1 MLTRLFSPSLG
12 YTSEE
17 IILSDSLSEQIYPAY
32 AAANKCLHVV
42 SIEGKTVLIAS
53 TVGVGHKYAA
63 TSGQPPYDKEV
74 EGVKWGHSPAS

>member
-1 MLTRLFSPSLG
+1 MFTRLFSPSLG

-17 IILSDSLSEQIYPAY
+17 IILSDSLSERTKLYTAV
-32 AAANKCLHVV
+32 NKCLHVV

-53 TVGVGHKYAA
+53 TVGVGHKNAGA
-63 TSGQPPYDKEV
+63 SSQPPNDKEV